1 MPNALKA
8 EDAEIARAQSA
19 GGATPANTG
28 TPGKRSRSEVARLA
42 ALARWGKYKAKGK
55 KPAPKKG
62 RKPAATP
69 EQKESQ
75 RRQEA
80 QANRAKVGDELNA
93 QDAPLS
99 KSGLASIEALA
110 SGAEAPNADGL
121 VSMGLAVK
129 GEDGRYR
136 LTAQGKKVYNAAGK
150 GDVAGV
156 LDAVSEANDRRPKP
170 KEEKPAEEET
180 PKAGG
185 GGGGAGKPSDEEKEA
200 ERKAKADKKK
210 AEQRQGVK
218 DKMVDSDTGLS
229 PSGFDAF
236 TGFADGGDLEPR
248 AASQLADMGLVEGD
262 PPRLSVDGRSARN
275 AIDRGD
281 FRGAVDAIERGK
293 ARKTEAADRERVKT
307 ERATAQQ
314 KRQTAREQARD
325 LLEQRRRADAQARE
339 NARPMRARAVKTEDS
354 MDHADILNSL
364 LDTAEA
370 LEPDATKA
378 GKRHNA
384 SDQALVQAIYD
395 AACGVCEMA
404 VSLGA
409 QEPAE
414 DDDEPEGLEVA
425 EAPGPMSIVKALGDE
440 LVCAGDEVKAV
451 GDGWTQGYLVRF
463 GGEGDLTP
471 YHDIFLPPPSTD
483 YGAAK
488 SSDVYVHHRMLPG
501 LGKRQLKNPAQLV
514 FDDVGVFVKHLL
526 DMRDPYEKALYEIA
540 ARGKLGWSSGTAPH
554 LVDRKATGDG
564 RHVIARWPL
573 GLDASYTPV
582 PAGGLDVTAAALK
595 ALADLLP
602 PAELDETD
610 ADLGAAIDADPE
622 ATATD
627 PVEAQADPLA
637 ETKAA
642 DERERILQLRL
653 RTIRLKETA

>member
-8 EDAEIARAQSA
+8 EDAEIARAQAA

-42 ALARWGKYKAKGK
+42 ALARWGKYKGGK

-62 RKPAATP
+62 KKPAQTP
-69 EQKESQ
+69 EAKEAA

-136 LTAQGKKVYNAAGK
+136 LTAQGKKAYNAAGK

-156 LDAVSEANDRRPKP
+156 LDAVSEANDKRPKP
-170 KEEKPAEEET
+170 KEEKPAEEEK

-185 GGGGAGKPSDEEKEA
+185 GGGGSAGKPSDEEKEA
-200 ERKAKADKKK
+200 ERQAKADKKK

-218 DKMVDSDTGLS
+218 DKMRDSDTGLS

-293 ARKTEAADRERVKT
+293 ARKAEAADRERVKT

-339 NARPMRARAVKTEDS
+339 NARPMRARAVKTEDA
-354 MDHADILNSL
+354 MDYADILNSL

-414 DDDEPEGLEVA
+414 DDDEETVD
-425 EAPGPMSIVKALGDE
+425 EAMGMSVKMLPGG
-440 LVCAGDEVKAV
+440 GV
-451 GDGWTQGYLVRF
+451 GGYAVRF
-463 GGEGDLTP
+463 GSADEPDLSAFRDFFTK
-471 YHDIFLPPPSTD
+471 STD
-483 YGAAK
+483 FWLDAWDTRPMLY
-488 SSDVYVHHRMLPG
+488 HH
-501 LGKRQLKNPAQLV
+501 AQDEATKDAPV
-514 FDDVGVFVKHLL
+514 VGRWTQARVDDVGVWLEGQLDTAHRYAGAVKELI
-526 DMRDPYEKALYEIA
+526 R
-540 ARGKLGWSSGTAPH
+540 RGVLRLSSDSAPH
-554 LVDRKATGDG
+554 LVVREAQPNSTNWVK
-564 RHVIARWPL
+564 RWPL
-573 GLDASYTPV
+573 MACSLTPS
-582 PAGGLDVTAAALK
+582 PAEPRLLPVGALK
-595 ALADLLP
+595 AAYLEAGLLP

-610 ADLGAAIDADPE
+610 EGNPLAAIDADPE

-637 ETKAA
+637 ETTA
-642 DERERILQLRL
+642 DDRARRL
-653 RTIRLKETA
+653 LIDIDLYALEA